1 MKVLHALLVPLASL
15 PISALGQGNLFFDN
29 VNVIP
34 GLAPVTISSALGTF
48 NPADGP
54 AGAYV
59 GADYT
64 ASLYFLNGTVTNQA
78 VFDSSNPILF
88 APANTFFAG
97 ATGLGP
103 NHGPYVDGA
112 GLFAADQVYLSAATS
127 QTVTVQVR
135 AWYNGGGVYTSYAQ
149 AMAAGQNIG
158 EANPVS
164 VFLAEGLAAPPN
176 LEGLLPF
183 TVGIVPEPS
192 VYALL
197 GLGGLLLFHQR
208 RKTDCS
214 RRG

>member
-15 PISALGQGNLFFDN
+15 PISALGQGNVSFDN
-29 VNVIP
+29 IYGSTSP
-34 GLAPVTISSALGTF
+34 APVTISSAPGTF

-54 AGAYV
+54 GGAYV

-64 ASLYFLNGTVTNQA
+64 TSLYFLNGVVTNQA

-88 APANTFFAG
+88 APANTLFYG
-97 ATGLGP
+97 ITGIGP
-103 NHGPYVDGA
+103 THGPTVDGA
-112 GLFAADQVYLSAATS
+112 GLFQGGDVILPTTG
-127 QTVTVQVR
+127 TVTIQVR
-135 AWYNGGGVYTSYAQ
+135 AWYNGGGLYTSYDQ
-149 AMAAGQNIG
+149 ALAAGQNAG

-164 VFLAEGLAAPPN
+164 LYLAIADLVPPN
-176 LEGLLPF
+176 LDGLLPF

>member
-34 GLAPVTISSALGTF
+34 GLAPVTISSAPGTF

-54 AGAYV
+54 GGAYV

-64 ASLYFLNGTVTNQA
+64 ASLYFLNGIVPNQA
-78 VFDSSNPILF
+78 VFNSSNPILF
-88 APANTFFAG
+88 APANTLFAG
-97 ATGLGP
+97 ATGLSP
-103 NHGPYVDGA
+103 NHGPFLDGA
-112 GLFAADQVYLSAATS
+112 GLFADGIVMLPTTG
-127 QTVTVQVR
+127 TVTVQVR
-135 AWYNGGGVYTSYAQ
+135 AWYNGDGLYTSYSQ
-149 AMAAGQNIG
+149 AMAAGQNVG

-164 VFLAEGLAAPPN
+164 LFLAQGLAAPPN

-192 VYALL
+192 VFALL
-197 GLGGLLLFHQR
+197 GLGGLLLFHR
-208 RKTDCS
+208 RKTK
-214 RRG
+214 